1 MTPPPVNLKAFDK
14 DGLVEWIRGRGERPY
29 RARQLWTWMYRKDA
43 VEFGAMTDLSKSFR
57 VGLSKEAFVGA
68 LRPAAVSVSS
78 EAGARKY
85 LWECPDGARVESV
98 FIPEGERRTVCV
110 SSQVGCAL
118 GCAFCATG
126 SMGGIRDLEAWEIVD
141 QVLGVR
147 RDIGVQPSN
156 IVVMG
161 MGEPFLNYEKVM
173 AAMAVL
179 NDPEGLAIGHRRI
192 TISTAGI
199 VPGIARFT
207 AEKRPYKLAISLNA
221 TTDAV
226 RSRIMPV
233 GRKYPLE
240 GVMAAARAYTK
251 ATRGRITFEYVLF
264 QGVNDSRDDAKRLI
278 SLLKALPC
286 KVNLIP
292 YNPGTGAFERP
303 EDGRVAEFLEWIK
316 PLASP
321 VIVRWSRGVD
331 IDAACGQLAVRSRAG

>member
-1 MTPPPVNLKAFDK
+1 VTRPPVNLKAFDK
-14 DGLVEWIRGRGERPY
+14 GGLAEWIRGRGERPY
-29 RARQLWTWMYRKDA
+29 RARQLWTWMYQKGA

-57 VGLSKEAFVGA
+57 AGLAKETFVGA

-78 EAGARKY
+78 QAGTRKY

-126 SMGGIRDLEAWEIVD
+126 AMGGIRDLEPWEIVD

-147 RDIGVQPSN
+147 RDSGIQPSN

-173 AAMAVL
+173 TAMAVL
-179 NDPEGLAIGHRRI
+179 NDAEGLAIGHRRI

-207 AEKRPYKLAISLNA
+207 AENQPFKLAISLNA

-233 GRKYPLE
+233 GRKYPLKD
-240 GVMAAARAYTK
+240 VLASARAYTK
-251 ATRGRITFEYVLF
+251 ATRKRITFEYVLF
-264 QGVNDSRDDAKRLI
+264 RGVNDARDDAKRLV
-278 SLLKALPC
+278 SLLKGLPC

-303 EDGRVAEFLEWIK
+303 DDGRVAEFLEWIK
-316 PLASP
+316 PLESP

-331 IDAACGQLAVRSRAG
+331 IDAACGQLAARSRAG